1 VLQRTPSKKG
11 KDSSLNGRKYLNHI
25 TDEGF
30 LSRKTMYYY
39 NSIIK
44 RQVTQFKNEQRRA
57 SLVAQW
63 LKIHLPVLETRVQL
77 LIEEDPTCYRAIKP
91 VHHNY

>member
-1 VLQRTPSKKG
+1 
-11 KDSSLNGRKYLNHI
+11 
-25 TDEGF
+25 
-30 LSRKTMYYY
+30 MYYY